1 MAAALVQIPLLSPTS
16 LQSLQKFELVR
27 FNESQLVK
35 KNLLKRRKK
44 KAKKEKRKISNKQT
58 KRKIR
63 RKKRL

>member
-35 KNLLKRRKK
+35 KLVEKKKK
-44 KAKKEKRKISNKQT
+44 KAKKEKRKILNKQT